1 MKLVYAVD
9 KNGYDDAD
17 HVGVRK
23 KVEAVLK
30 LFEREGIQSSLYK
43 YEWQGGF
50 PMLRVE
56 EDTDVLYFRRIEP
69 SVKLLLKLREL
80 KKKNK
85 KLRLIMEIP
94 TYPFSGESNEKQ
106 SLKRKVSYAIGNYL
120 LHFFLD
126 RIVLIGQEHSIPYLY
141 GIPVLHGK
149 NGVDYEDITLRT
161 NSKKENEIHMIAV
174 SGCYFWHGYDR
185 LIKGLTI
192 YYAKESVD
200 CRVYFH
206 LVGEGKCLEEYKNL
220 AEEGNLLNKYVF
232 FHGRLV
238 GQELDALY
246 NMCDVAIDCLGCHRK
261 QLYYVSS
268 LKVREYAAKGMPMVT
283 STIVDINCEELS
295 DYILELPP
303 DESDIDVKKIIDFTD
318 EIYRDTENL
327 ASTIREKFRPYC
339 EWKYSFADVLK
350 YIKEEK

>member
-161 NSKKENEIHMIAV
+161 NSKK
-174 SGCYFWHGYDR
+174 
-185 LIKGLTI
+185 
-192 YYAKESVD
+192 
-200 CRVYFH
+200 
-206 LVGEGKCLEEYKNL
+206 
-220 AEEGNLLNKYVF
+220 
-232 FHGRLV
+232 
-238 GQELDALY
+238 
-246 NMCDVAIDCLGCHRK
+246 
-261 QLYYVSS
+261 
-268 LKVREYAAKGMPMVT
+268 
-283 STIVDINCEELS
+283 
-295 DYILELPP
+295 
-303 DESDIDVKKIIDFTD
+303 
-318 EIYRDTENL
+318 
-327 ASTIREKFRPYC
+327 
-339 EWKYSFADVLK
+339 
-350 YIKEEK
+350 

>member
-23 KVEAVLK
+23 KVEAVLR
-30 LFEREGIQSSLYK
+30 LFEKEGISSSLYK

-50 PMLRVE
+50 PMLQVE
-56 EDTDVLYFRRIEP
+56 EDTDVLYFRRIDP
-69 SVKLLLKLREL
+69 SVKLLLKLCEL
-80 KKKNK
+80 KRRNK

-94 TYPFSGESNEKQ
+94 TYPFAWESTVKQ

-126 RIVLIGQEHSIPYLY
+126 RIVLIGQEQAIPYLY
-141 GIPVLHGK
+141 GVPVLHAK
-149 NGVDYEDITLRT
+149 NGVDYEDITLRM
-161 NSKKENEIHMIAV
+161 NRKKDNEIHMIAV

-185 LIKGLTI
+185 LIKGLSN
-192 YYAKESVD
+192 YYRNDSVKQQ
-200 CRVYFH
+200 VYFH
-206 LVGEGKCLEEYKNL
+206 LVGEGKCLEEYKKLAVESNL
-220 AEEGNLLNKYVF
+220 FDKYVF

-238 GQELDALY
+238 GQELDEVY

-303 DESDIDVKKIIDFTD
+303 DESDIDVKKIIDFT
-318 EIYRDTENL
+318 ESIYVSTENPE
-327 ASTIREKFRPYC
+327 SVIRETFRPYC
-339 EWKYSFADVLK
+339 EWKYSFESVVE
-350 YIKEEK
+350 YIKEGI